1 MCAVSLYE
9 RGKVVFTAGPIPNFN
24 QLRVCR
30 SGNRT
35 LGVDVPVRKLLGR
48 LNHQLDRAIGADQLR
63 PIMRSQLLYEQ
74 VQGITQMTPV
84 TTVGAVA
91 ISIVLMALS
100 YDLTIFPALLAWIGG
115 LYVALF
121 LAMRGWWRA
130 RHADARKSI
139 PAKAIRTAILNAIAM
154 GLIWGLLPLIILPG
168 GDAVLKVTTGVIVAG
183 VLCAAG
189 FALLILP
196 QAALGFSVPLLVGS
210 LLAVV
215 RLQHP
220 AEALALTGLLAAYA
234 SVMALVCVRYARN
247 LVQHLVSESKVR
259 EQNDIISLL
268 LKEFEEN
275 SSDWLWEFDRFGL
288 FQRVSDRFSA
298 AAGLSRES
306 LSGHGFLAFLREAG
320 QANEPIIEEIE
331 QDIAA
336 RATFSGIE
344 LRVTVNDSERHWR
357 LTGKPTFDEFGAYAG
372 YIGTASDVTAEK
384 VSERRINFL
393 AHNDSLTGLLNRTK
407 FTEHLKQNVARL
419 ERYGSPFVVLYLDL
433 DQFKAVND
441 SRGHLIGDK
450 LLSQVAKRI
459 RSTLRESDVAARL
472 GGDEFAIILSN
483 NCDADVT
490 GALAARLVDVVGKPY
505 EFDDEIILVG
515 VSIGIAIAPI
525 NGTRSDQILRNADL
539 ALYRAKA
546 EGRGTY
552 RFFESQ
558 MDSDVR
564 ERRMLEL
571 ELRQA
576 LKDGEFVLHYQPLV
590 SADDNRP
597 SGFEALVRWNHPIRG
612 IVSPAEF
619 IPIAEQTGLIKQIGD
634 WTIREACMA
643 AVRWPEDLMVG
654 VNLSAKHFQ
663 MSDIA
668 GVVRE
673 ALAES
678 GLPPRRLE
686 LEITES
692 LLIERP
698 EDVVVKLAEIKALGV
713 TIAMDDFGTGYSS
726 LSYLL
731 KFPFDKI
738 KIDKS
743 FVTAS
748 SEDAVARDILRSIAS
763 LGKTLKIRITA
774 EGVETQEQV
783 DFLRDISC
791 NQLQGFYFAKPLNEP
806 DLAAYF
812 LNQFEQTVVRLAHRE
827 EEIVASRLAS

>member
-1 MCAVSLYE
+1 MPGQY
-9 RGKVVFTAGPIPNFN
+9 FF
-24 QLRVCR
+24 
-30 SGNRT
+30 
-35 LGVDVPVRKLLGR
+35 GR
-48 LNHQLDRAIGADQLR
+48 LNARLDRAIGADQLK
-63 PIMRSQLLYEQ
+63 PVMRSQLVFEQ
-74 VQGITQMTPV
+74 LQGIAQMTPI
-84 TTVGAVA
+84 TTVGSLV
-91 ISIVLMALS
+91 ISVILLALS
-100 YDLTIFPALLAWIGG
+100 YNLPTFGATVVWTAALYAALC
-115 LYVALF
+115 VAML
-121 LAMRGWWRA
+121 GWHRA
-130 RHADARKSI
+130 RRDSVHGLQRGSPD
-139 PAKAIRTAILNAIAM
+139 KAIRAAIVHSIVM
-154 GLIWGLLPLIILPG
+154 GAIWGALPVIVLPG
-168 GDAVLKVTTGVIVAG
+168 GDIVLKVATGVVVAG

-189 FALLILP
+189 FAMLILP
-196 QAALGFSVPLLVGS
+196 QAALGFSVPLLIGA
-210 LLAVV
+210 LIAVL
-215 RLQHP
+215 RLKHP
-220 AEALALTGLLAAYA
+220 AEALALTGLLFAYA
-234 SVMALVCVRYARN
+234 SVIAIVCVRHARN
-247 LVQHLVSESKVR
+247 LVHHLVSESQIR
-259 EQNDIISLL
+259 EQKDIISLL
-268 LKEFEEN
+268 LKEFEDN
-275 SSDWLWEFDRFGL
+275 SADWLWEFDRTGTL
-288 FQRVSDRFSA
+288 QRVSDRFAA
-298 AAGLSRES
+298 AAGVSRDD
-306 LSGHGFLAFLREAG
+306 LVGRGFVAFLRTAASEG
-320 QANEPIIEEIE
+320 SDPIIDEVD
-331 QDIAA
+331 QDI
-336 RATFSGIE
+336 RTHATFSAVE
-344 LRVTVNDSERHWR
+344 LRITVAGAERYWR
-357 LTGKPTFDEFGAYAG
+357 LTGKPVHDEFGVYAG
-372 YIGTASDVTAEK
+372 YLGTAADVTAEK
-384 VSERRINFL
+384 DSERRINFL

-450 LLSQVAKRI
+450 LLVQVAKRI
-459 RSTLRESDVAARL
+459 RSTLREADIAARL
-472 GGDEFAIILSN
+472 GGDEFAIILNN
-483 NCDADVT
+483 NCDADET
-490 GALAARLVDVVGKPY
+490 AALAQRLVEVVGKPY
-505 EFDDEIILVG
+505 EFDDEIILIG

-525 NGTRSDQILRNADL
+525 NGTRPDQILRNADL

-546 EGRGTY
+546 EGRGTF

-576 LKDGEFVLHYQPLV
+576 LKDGEFMLYYQPLV
-590 SADDNRP
+590 SAEDNRP

-612 IVSPAEF
+612 VVPPAEF
-619 IPIAEQTGLIKQIGD
+619 IPIAEQTGLIKHIGD
-634 WTIREACMA
+634 WTIREACLA
-643 AVRWPEDLMVG
+643 AARWPEDLVVA

-668 GVVRE
+668 AVVRD
-673 ALAES
+673 ALSGS

-698 EDVVVKLAEIKALGV
+698 EDVVTKLAEIKSLGV

-774 EGVETQEQV
+774 EGVETQQQV

-806 DLAAYF
+806 DLAIYF
-812 LNQFEQTVVRLAHRE
+812 INQFEQTLGALARPE
-827 EEIVASRLAS
+827 EELVASRLAS